1 MGCDDCDDY
10 FGGNTHGVFC
20 NIFIFYTPGNTKA
33 EATIEIAKPSGGRLS
48 RIKK

>member
-1 MGCDDCDDY
+1 MIILGEILM
-10 FGGNTHGVFC
+10 VFC
-20 NIFIFYTPGNTKA
+20 NIFVFYTSTAPGNTKA